1 MDGGIVPLSLTTMDA
16 LIVMMWEYTVSQVT
30 IRFWWAP
37 YLVMKQFIIILIIM
51 CTASCF
57 DGQIKLIG
65 GYSERNGHVEICSN
79 QRWETLSLSDWK
91 DNEAKVACNSLGYSY
106 GMFIQE

>member
-1 MDGGIVPLSLTTMDA
+1 
-16 LIVMMWEYTVSQVT
+16 
-30 IRFWWAP
+30 
-37 YLVMKQFIIILIIM
+37 MKQFIIILIIM

-65 GYSERNGHVEICSN
+65 GYIAPERSGRVEICSN

-91 DNEAKVACNSLGYSY
+91 DNEVMIACNSLGYSY